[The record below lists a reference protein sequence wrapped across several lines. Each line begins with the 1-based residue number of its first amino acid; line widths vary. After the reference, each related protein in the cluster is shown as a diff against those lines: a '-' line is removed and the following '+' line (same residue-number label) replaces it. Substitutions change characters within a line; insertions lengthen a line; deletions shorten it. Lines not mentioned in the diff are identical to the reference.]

1 MTREAGRND
10 MGLARF
16 RRLADYRHFD
26 EACLEGVATREI
38 HGELHLGMGQ
48 EAISAG
54 MAEHLRA
61 GDAMTSTHRNH
72 HHALAHGVDPKAL
85 MAEIFERETGLCGG
99 FGGHMHPFDAPRL
112 FSATGIVGAALP
124 VAAGHAYA
132 FAMRAARD
140 GAPEDGLRI
149 AVAATGDGAVSTGG
163 FHETMIMAG
172 AWRLPLVVVIENN
185 DLAISVRTRD
195 ISPTETLAERAAGYA
210 AWGRRVDGTD
220 PDVVAD
226 AFAEAAAHARQ
237 GRGPAIL
244 EATCHRF
251 RGHFEGDHDTYRDR
265 KERARQRREAD
276 PLVLYRAKLEAEGVS
291 ATDLDAILAESKE
304 AARAMLAS
312 VRADPMPDPDRV
324 PPALLG
330 RTGAAA

>member
-1 MTREAGRND
+1 MGRND
-10 MGLARF
+10 LALERW
-16 RRLADYRHFD
+16 RRLVDYRHFD

-48 EAISAG
+48 EAIAAG

-72 HHALAHGVDPKAL
+72 HHALAHGVDPRAL
-85 MAEIFERETGLCGG
+85 MAEIFERATGLCGG
-99 FGGHMHPFDAPRL
+99 FGGHMHPFDSERL
-112 FSATGIVGAALP
+112 FSATGIVGAGLP

-132 FAMRAARD
+132 FAMER
-140 GAPEDGLRI
+140 GERI

-172 AWRLPLVVVIENN
+172 AWKLPLVVVIENN

-195 ISPTETLAERAAGYA
+195 ISPTQTLAERAAGYA
-210 AWGRRVDGTD
+210 AWGRKVDGTD
-220 PDVVAD
+220 PDIVAD
-226 AFAEAAAHARQ
+226 AFAEAAAHART

-244 EATCHRF
+244 EASCHRF

-265 KERARQRREAD
+265 AERARQRREAD
-276 PLVLYRAKLEAEGVS
+276 PLVLYRAKLVEEGMDGAE
-291 ATDLDAILAESKE
+291 LDRILAESK
-304 AARAMLAS
+304 AAVQAMLAS
-312 VRADPMPDPDRV
+312 VREDPMPDPGEVLPERV
-324 PPALLG
+324 RLG
-330 RTGAAA
+330 AGAAS